1 MKASRVAWEDTVNE
15 HWGRGHYVTWL
26 DRKGHQ
32 QRSPAFGTLERA
44 GEYAA
49 SLRGDRD
56 KMSPVRDVRV
66 VSEGQTAVSQEELIY
81 E

>member
-1 MKASRVAWEDTVNE
+1 MKARRVAWEDDVLE

-26 DRKGHQ
+26 DRKGNQ

-49 SLRGDRD
+49 ALRFDGDRT
-56 KMSPVRDVRV
+56 SVVRDVRV
-66 VSEGQTAVSQEELIY
+66 VSEGQVLAAASEEAS
-81 E
+81 